1 MKLIVPFPPFD
12 PKAEERR
19 IKNLK
24 KLVHSAF
31 EELEE
36 VLEEEWY
43 KRIKQHKMCYPIE
56 EMMYDVHS
64 ILEERDWLDD
74 ETIFWLR
81 WEYRQTFYK
90 YNIQHT

>member
-1 MKLIVPFPPFD
+1 
-12 PKAEERR
+12 
-19 IKNLK
+19 
-24 KLVHSAF
+24 
-31 EELEE
+31 
-36 VLEEEWY
+36 
-43 KRIKQHKMCYPIE
+43 MCYPIE